1 MVRILA
7 ENTCRNSTPLMVDLL
22 MSLAKSEASVSLSP
36 ERTAAVTDLVNNG
49 YCERYDKY
57 LAFNSIAEE
66 PRNYEAG
73 AFRCRLVAADRGVCI
88 AIRVTHDPNQ
98 NAAARRSAAE

>member
-1 MVRILA
+1 MVRIFA
-7 ENTCRNSTPLMVDLL
+7 ENTCRNSTPLIVDLL

-49 YCERYDKY
+49 YCERNDKY

-66 PRNYEAG
+66 SRDHSKRALWVPSSGRRPRRMHRDKGY
-73 AFRCRLVAADRGVCI
+73 
-88 AIRVTHDPNQ
+88 
-98 NAAARRSAAE
+98 ARP